1 MKWLAL
7 VYCLPF
13 LISMVRRQPPIF
25 RRWVFVLN
33 LFGFTVVTWF
43 GALALSLVGI
53 VGTRA
58 QAVHR

>member
-1 MKWLAL
+1 MKWIALA
-7 VYCLPF
+7 YCLPL
-13 LISMVRRQPPIF
+13 LISLLRNQPPIF

-33 LFGFTVVTWF
+33 LFGFTVIPWF

-58 QAVHR
+58 TAVHR